1 MLAVASVDT
10 FGYKLMLL
18 LHIVAVVAAFA
29 PGFVWPSVAVRL
41 KKQGKAVGP
50 AIGELSSGNT
60 TRIHGPALVLAGL
73 FGFAMIGLSDGA
85 IEFSQTWISVAML
98 LWFLMMGVMF
108 AMQLPAE
115 KKAAAGDTSADKI
128 ISMSSGIVS
137 LLFVGQVIVMVWQP
151 GR

>member
-1 MLAVASVDT
+1 MLAIASVDT
-10 FGYKLMLL
+10 FGYQLMLI

-50 AIGELSSGNT
+50 TIGELSSGNT
-60 TRIHGPALVLAGL
+60 ARIHGPALVLAGL
-73 FGFAMIGLSDGA
+73 FGFAMIGMSEGA
-85 IEFSQTWISVAML
+85 IEFSAPWISVAML

-108 AMQLPAE
+108 ALQLPAE

-137 LLFVGQVIVMVWQP
+137 LLFLIQVIVMVWQP